1 MQPPLIHVAA
11 AAIIRPDG
19 QFLLASR
26 PADKP
31 YAGYWE
37 FPGGKIEA
45 GESAHQALVR
55 ELEEELGIHITQAT
69 PWITRTHEY
78 ATATVVLNFFRVT
91 AWEGQPH
98 PREGQTLSWQ
108 DADNITVAPLL
119 PANSPII
126 KALSLPTLMGITQ
139 AQSDP
144 HGFLSKLDSALA
156 NGLKLIQIREK
167 DMPAAELQAFT
178 REVTLR
184 THAQH
189 AYTIVNSDI
198 ALALATGADGVQLTS
213 SQLAQL
219 DTRPDLLWVGASCHN
234 ADELSRAAQLGCDYA
249 LLSPVLPTASHPG
262 APTLGWDEFTRLSQQ
277 RSLAIFALGGL
288 TPADLQTAQ
297 QHGAHGIALLRG
309 AWQ

>member
-1 MQPPLIHVAA
+1 MPLPIIHVAA

-37 FPGGKIEA
+37 FPGGKIET
-45 GESAHQALVR
+45 GESAYQALVR
-55 ELEEELGIHITQAT
+55 ELDEELGIHVTRAT
-69 PWITRTHEY
+69 PWITRTHDY
-78 ATATVVLNFFRVT
+78 ATVRVILHFYRVT
-91 AWEGQPH
+91 GWDGEPQPC
-98 PREGQTLSWQ
+98 EGQTLAWQ
-108 DADNITVAPLL
+108 DARHVSVTPLL
-119 PANSPII
+119 PANSPIL

-144 HGFLSKLDSALA
+144 QGFLSKLDVALA

-167 DMPAAELQAFT
+167 DMPAAGLAEFA
-178 REVTLR
+178 REVTQR
-184 THAQH
+184 AHAQQ

-198 ALALATGADGVQLTS
+198 ALAQAIGADGVQLTS

-234 ADELSRAAQLGCDYA
+234 ADELNRVEQLGCDYA

-262 APTLGWDEFTRLSQQ
+262 AATLGWDEFTCLSQH

-288 TPADLQTAQ
+288 TPADLATAQ
-297 QHGAHGIALLRG
+297 QQGAHGIALLRG

>member
-1 MQPPLIHVAA
+1 MQLPHIHVAA

-45 GESAHQALVR
+45 GESAYQALVR
-55 ELEEELGIHITQAT
+55 ELDEELGIQVTRAT
-69 PWITRTHEY
+69 PWITRTHDY
-78 ATATVVLNFFRVT
+78 ATVRVILHFYRVT
-91 AWEGQPH
+91 GWDGEPQ
-98 PREGQTLSWQ
+98 PREGQTLAWQ
-108 DADNITVAPLL
+108 NARHISVAPLL
-119 PANSPII
+119 PANSPIL

-139 AQSDP
+139 AQADP
-144 HGFLSKLDSALA
+144 QGFLTKLDVALA

-167 DMPAAELQAFT
+167 DMPAAALQEFA
-178 REVTLR
+178 REVTR
-184 THAQH
+184 RAHAQQ

-198 ALALATGADGVQLTS
+198 ALAQAVGADGVQLTS

-234 ADELSRAAQLGCDYA
+234 ADELNRAEQLGCDYA

-262 APTLGWDEFTRLSQQ
+262 AATLGWDEFARLSQH
-277 RSLAIFALGGL
+277 RSLTIFALGGL
-288 TPADLQTAQ
+288 TPADLATAQ

>member
-1 MQPPLIHVAA
+1 M
-11 AAIIRPDG
+11 IRADG
-19 QFLLASR
+19 QFLLARR

-45 GESAHQALVR
+45 GESAYQALLR
-55 ELEEELGIHITQAT
+55 ELDEELGIHITRAT
-69 PWITRTHEY
+69 PWITRTY
-78 ATATVVLNFFRVT
+78 DYTTTRVVLNFYRVT
-91 AWEGQPH
+91 GWSGEPQPLE
-98 PREGQTLSWQ
+98 RQTLAWQ
-108 DADNITVAPLL
+108 DACNINVAPLL
-119 PANSPII
+119 PANLPII

-144 HGFLSKLDSALA
+144 QDFLGKLDIALD

-167 DMPAAELQAFT
+167 DMDATSLHAFA
-178 REVTLR
+178 REVTQR
-184 THAQH
+184 AHAQQ
-189 AYTIVNSDI
+189 ACVIVNADI
-198 ALALATGADGVQLTS
+198 ILAHAIAADGVQLTS
-213 SQLAQL
+213 SQLASL
-219 DTRPDLLWVGASCHN
+219 TIRPDFLWVGASCHN
-234 ADELSRAAQLGCDYA
+234 AEELDRAEQLGCDYA

-262 APTLGWDEFTRLSQQ
+262 AATLGWDKFASLSAQ

-288 TPADLQTAQ
+288 SSTDLAQAQ